1 MNQRDSK
8 SVLQATLG
16 ETYSLYEGLEKEGL
30 RVTTIED
37 SFLTI
42 EGLIRGV
49 DTYPAHL
56 PGDEPQQGR
65 NFSVYVNNGII
76 PLMTRYEGD
85 NPVFT
90 FGIVTHKVDGKTKK
104 LQESDAVLV
113 SLDDLFKITDF
124 YSKNDKKVRYV
135 LLSLKQ
141 AQEILSNEL
150 LSNQTARRK
159 YLKGIDADT
168 TAVESYE
175 AVLKH
180 AISKGITD
188 IHIEPQGEG
197 KNQIRY
203 RYDGILVKGDYEL
216 TDENVKKLAAIIKN
230 KANLKMDEHH
240 RPQDGGITFSESD
253 IRENS
258 LLDGYSLRVSVMP
271 TVFGEKAEIRLLKSK
286 EIEYKLDNLG
296 LPSSIRFQIRKKIAE
311 PHGLVLVTGPTGSGK
326 TTTLYSILQ
335 ELNDGTRNIS
345 TIEDPVEIV
354 HNGMVQ
360 TQVNRAV
367 GFDFSEALR
376 ALLRQDPDV
385 ILVGEIRDKE
395 TAEAAINA
403 ANTGHMVFSTV
414 HADDSISTLLRL
426 QRLGV
431 DPEYLA
437 SGLKAVLSQRL
448 VRELCPDCSEAYNAQ
463 EDLKHLLGADHF
475 NSEIWI
481 KRTSDSKDCRH
492 CEGIGY
498 KGRFMIPELW
508 IPEDVEREMILSKVA
523 SHETYFAEAVK
534 RGFEPLVYNAVKSLI
549 ADKTSIDELLRVAIT
564 EDEFLR
570 RGKMIGQS
578 LTKYVN
584 KIAELRDKK

>member
-135 LLSLKQ
+135 LLSLEQ

-159 YLKGIDADT
+159 YLKGI
-168 TAVESYE
+168 
-175 AVLKH
+175 
-180 AISKGITD
+180 
-188 IHIEPQGEG
+188 
-197 KNQIRY
+197 
-203 RYDGILVKGDYEL
+203 
-216 TDENVKKLAAIIKN
+216 
-230 KANLKMDEHH
+230 
-240 RPQDGGITFSESD
+240 
-253 IRENS
+253 
-258 LLDGYSLRVSVMP
+258 
-271 TVFGEKAEIRLLKSK
+271 
-286 EIEYKLDNLG
+286 
-296 LPSSIRFQIRKKIAE
+296 
-311 PHGLVLVTGPTGSGK
+311 
-326 TTTLYSILQ
+326 
-335 ELNDGTRNIS
+335 
-345 TIEDPVEIV
+345 
-354 HNGMVQ
+354 
-360 TQVNRAV
+360 
-367 GFDFSEALR
+367 
-376 ALLRQDPDV
+376 
-385 ILVGEIRDKE
+385 
-395 TAEAAINA
+395 
-403 ANTGHMVFSTV
+403 
-414 HADDSISTLLRL
+414 
-426 QRLGV
+426 
-431 DPEYLA
+431 
-437 SGLKAVLSQRL
+437 
-448 VRELCPDCSEAYNAQ
+448 
-463 EDLKHLLGADHF
+463 
-475 NSEIWI
+475 
-481 KRTSDSKDCRH
+481 
-492 CEGIGY
+492 
-498 KGRFMIPELW
+498 
-508 IPEDVEREMILSKVA
+508 
-523 SHETYFAEAVK
+523 
-534 RGFEPLVYNAVKSLI
+534 EPLVYNAVKSLI

>member
-8 SVLQATLG
+8 SVLQTTLG

-37 SFLTI
+37 SFLTL

-65 NFSVYVNNGII
+65 NFSVYINNGII

-90 FGIVTHKVDGKTKK
+90 FGIVTHKVDGKAKK

-113 SLDDLFKITDF
+113 SLDDSFGITDF
-124 YSKNDKKVRYV
+124 YSKNDKKIRYV
-135 LLSLKQ
+135 LLSLEQ

-150 LSNQTARRK
+150 LSNQAARRK

-203 RYDGILVKGDYEL
+203 RYDGVLVKGDYEL
-216 TDENVKKLAAIIKN
+216 TDENVKKLVAIIKN
-230 KANLKMDEHH
+230 KANLKMDEHY
-240 RPQDGGITFSESD
+240 RPQDGGITFSGSD

-296 LPSSIRFQIRKKIAE
+296 LPSSVIFQIRKKITE

-403 ANTGHMVFSTV
+403 ANTGHVVFSTV

-431 DPEYLA
+431 DSEYLA

-481 KRTSDSKDCRH
+481 KKSSDSKDCRH

-508 IPEDVEREMILSKVA
+508 IPGDVEREMILSRVA
-523 SHETYFAEAVK
+523 SHEAYFVEAVK

-549 ADKTSIDELLRVAIT
+549 ADRTSIDELLRVAIT

-578 LTKYVN
+578 LTKY
-584 KIAELRDKK
+584 AEKTAKLETKK